1 MARTTNIPA
10 FKLYISTSKRPP
22 SLIQFILYQLVLEC
36 TTRGYKYIYIYIYTD
51 PGNLGDGWHLLLL
64 ELGF

>member
-10 FKLYISTSKRPP
+10 FKLYIATSKRPP
-22 SLIQFILYQLVLEC
+22 SLTQFILHQLVLEC
-36 TTRGYKYIYIYIYTD
+36 TTRGYKYIYIYPD